1 MNEYWMWWKDGSK
14 QELLV
19 GDDELAAAAKRF
31 DFDFDRVKRDGAV
44 DFLDDGGT
52 AYFDEGIDSSED
64 RVVGGIYLDV
74 TR

>member
-31 DFDFDRVKRDGAV
+31 GFDFDRVKGAGAV
-44 DFLDDGGT
+44 DFLDDGGIAT
-52 AYFDEGIDSSED
+52 LMKASIHLI
-64 RVVGGIYLDV
+64 GGIYLDV